1 MPRICSPGEK
11 CEKGVKRRSLRGG
24 EVQVECLP
32 EVATSSKSKNHNLE
46 EKLKII
52 DKLFQVFR
60 LMTKA
65 EQKRE
70 TFTESKDI
78 YSVQC

>member
-1 MPRICSPGEK
+1 M
-11 CEKGVKRRSLRGG
+11 
-24 EVQVECLP
+24 ECLP